1 MLKVDATVGACY
13 RAVSVRSL
21 LFLVALSL
29 LPAHAR
35 AEGSTLSSEK
45 MGACTLLT
53 VADAQRISNVPM
65 EFQARP
71 PGNDS
76 PGRECTYRP
85 VQAGPGRATV
95 ALRLLDGRAWSRFKA
110 EGGASRLDM
119 EGVRGIGDEAYVVKR
134 TGARRPRALVLFVRR
149 GRSQFS
155 VRFAGAGLDL
165 TEPMKQLARTAAARL
180 PAGP

>member
-1 MLKVDATVGACY
+1 MRSSTRVTGLTM
-13 RAVSVRSL
+13 RSVL
-21 LFLVALSL
+21 LLVAVSL
-29 LPAHAR
+29 LPARVR

-95 ALRLLDGRAWSRFKA
+95 ALRLLDGRAWSRVKS
-110 EGGASRLDM
+110 ESTSRLDM
-119 EGVRGIGDEAYVVKR
+119 EGVSGIGDEAYVVKR
-134 TGARRPRALVLFVRR
+134 TSARRPRALVLFVRR

-155 VRFAGAGLDL
+155 LRFAGAGVDL
-165 TEPMKQLARTAAARL
+165 TEPMKRLARTAAARL